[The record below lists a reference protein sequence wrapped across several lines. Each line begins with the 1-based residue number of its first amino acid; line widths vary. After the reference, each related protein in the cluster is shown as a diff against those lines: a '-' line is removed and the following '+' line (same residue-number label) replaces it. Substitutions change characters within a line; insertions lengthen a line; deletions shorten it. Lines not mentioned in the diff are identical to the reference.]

1 MSGRTQL
8 HYLRDDIDWL
18 VRGRVLRWF
27 FIPFTTTFAIVA
39 TYRVERCLYLWLGPS
54 YRVVRALLGPL
65 LFVTGPWRSNCEI
78 PHWAE
83 IGPGLRIAHPE
94 LGIVV
99 SGHTIAGERLFLTGG
114 NCIGMRDKP
123 GPARIVL
130 GDDCVLG
137 ANATVLGPV
146 VLGDGVVVG
155 AGSVVVDDYS
165 GPGTLVGVP
174 ARPVVSDAGAG
185 ITAGAPGPS
194 TRQ

>member
-1 MSGRTQL
+1 MSGWAQL
-8 HYLRDDIDWL
+8 RYLRADVDWL
-18 VRGRVLRWF
+18 VRGRAPRLVF
-27 FIPFTTTFAIVA
+27 VPFTTTFAIVA
-39 TYRVERCLYLWLGPS
+39 TYRVERCLYLWMGPA

-99 SGHTIAGERLFLTGG
+99 SGHIIAGKRLFLTGG

-155 AGSVVVDDYS
+155 AGSVVVNDYA
-165 GPGTLVGVP
+165 GPGTLVGAP
-174 ARPVVSDAGAG
+174 ARPVPSDASSSSSGAATG
-185 ITAGAPGPS
+185 NLT
-194 TRQ
+194 